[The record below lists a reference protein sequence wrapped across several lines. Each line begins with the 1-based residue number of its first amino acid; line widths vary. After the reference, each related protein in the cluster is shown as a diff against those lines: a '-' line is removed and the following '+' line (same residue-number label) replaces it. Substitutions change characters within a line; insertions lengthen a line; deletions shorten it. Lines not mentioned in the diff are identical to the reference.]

1 MRRADDVSIEGLDLA
16 SIRSILEESP
26 VRVAIL
32 YGSFARGEANER
44 SDVDLAVDFE
54 ESLSSVQRTQAR
66 LALIDQMSR
75 KLRKDAVDVVPL
87 SRMPEE
93 FRREVLADGILLIGS
108 IEEGQDVESEPRE
121 TRQDRLGEFDELLA
135 DLEKVV

>member
-66 LALIDQMSR
+66 LALIDQLSR